1 VPGPVV
7 LSDTQ
12 GRGRMRARRSFGIA
26 LTAAVFVLLAGCVP
40 APAEGGD
47 SPSPDPDPT
56 PSETASAPSTSV
68 PVFEQ
73 PKKCVDIITPETA
86 AAFAADGL
94 DLLGGPGGKYGGDYF
109 AEDTSEEQAGGI
121 TCVWGD
127 EDVLASTVVISVAPV
142 STATRAGIVDDL
154 ISQGLIESQIEGAL
168 TYAQIGDETST
179 QGILNVIRSDSWIS
193 VIEALGGEERF
204 QRATELVDEVTA
216 LVYVEP

>member
-1 VPGPVV
+1 MRVHPG
-7 LSDTQ
+7 
-12 GRGRMRARRSFGIA
+12 FGITVVA
-26 LTAAVFVLLAGCVP
+26 AAVLLLVGCVP
-40 APAEGGD
+40 APASSGE

-56 PSETASAPSTSV
+56 PTGSASGPSTSV

-73 PKKCVDIITPETA
+73 PEDCVDIITPERA

-94 DLLGGPGGKYGGDYF
+94 ELLGGPGGTYGGEYF
-109 AEDTSEEQAGGI
+109 TEDTAEERAGGI

-127 EDVLASTVVISVAPV
+127 EDVLASTVVISVAPLT
-142 STATRAGIVDDL
+142 TATRSGIVSRL
-154 ISQGLIESQIEGAL
+154 IEQGLIESQIEGAL

-193 VIEALGGEERF
+193 VIEAVGGEDRF
-204 QRATELVDEVTA
+204 QRATELVDEVTE